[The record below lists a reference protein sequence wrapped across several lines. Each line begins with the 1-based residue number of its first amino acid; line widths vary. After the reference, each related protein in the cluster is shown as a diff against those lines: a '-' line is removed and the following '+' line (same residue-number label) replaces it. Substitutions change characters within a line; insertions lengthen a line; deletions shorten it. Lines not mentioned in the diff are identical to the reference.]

1 MDFEYGDPVVYTPNI
16 EAIAHAKYRL
26 YDHGIVIG
34 FFQDNYIVFQ
44 FNLHKSVHSI
54 LRCAVSHAPGSVKDI
69 KGKFRPSLN
78 IIKDAI
84 AAREAR
90 RVMLHRTPISVRV
103 PGPAHDI
110 QEFLTNVKRSKV
122 NLKLLNNS

>member
-34 FFQDNYIVFQ
+34 FFQNDYIVFQ
-44 FNLHKSVHSI
+44 FNRHKSVHSI

-78 IIKDAI
+78 IINEAV

-90 RVMLHRTPISVRV
+90 RIMLYLTPISVRV
-103 PGPAHDI
+103 PGPAHDV
-110 QEFLTNVKRSKV
+110 QGFLTNVKRSKV
-122 NLKLLNNS
+122 NLKLLKHC

>member
-1 MDFEYGDPVVYTPNI
+1 MNFEYGDPVVYTPNI
-16 EAIAHAKYRL
+16 EAIANAKYRL

-44 FNLHKSVHSI
+44 FNQRKSVHSI

-69 KGKFRPSLN
+69 KTKFKPSLN
-78 IIKDAI
+78 IIKEAV

-90 RVMLHRTPISVRV
+90 RVMLHRTPMSVRL
-103 PGPAHDI
+103 PGPAHDV
-110 QEFLTNVKRSKV
+110 QGFLTHVKRSKV
-122 NLKLLNNS
+122 NLKLLNKS